1 MKLFYNYYSY
11 LYNDSRFNLLTR
23 TVCMLAFVLFHMD
36 DACAAG
42 ARGEGP
48 CPLLCDEAGHGGRK
62 ARRGRASRRR
72 SSTSRSAVDDGRLR
86 TAQRVHRS
94 GLDAGPETVAG
105 VGVAVCGHLRV
116 LRVPL
121 HALCSGNLAY
131 IAPATAKHTR
141 ERARTR
147 ADECMRADQCTRGA
161 CAVMSS
167 AWQSTREDD

>member
-1 MKLFYNYYSY
+1 
-11 LYNDSRFNLLTR
+11 
-23 TVCMLAFVLFHMD
+23 MLACALWLCLMD
-36 DACAAG
+36 EICLWGRARRPMPSQCAMRRATSPRG
-42 ARGEGP
+42 AE
-48 CPLLCDEAGHGGRK
+48 DK
-62 ARRGRASRRR
+62 ARNSEPATIIEA

-121 HALCSGNLAY
+121 HALCSGNLAH

-141 ERARTR
+141 ARACTR
-147 ADECMRADQCTRGA
+147 ADQCTRAGQCTRGA
-161 CAVMSS
+161 CAVVSS
-167 AWQSTREDD
+167 AWQCSREHG

>member
-1 MKLFYNYYSY
+1 M
-11 LYNDSRFNLLTR
+11 
-23 TVCMLAFVLFHMD
+23 MD
-36 DACAAG
+36 DACARG
-42 ARGEGP
+42 ADSAVKAHAM
-48 CPLLCDEAGHGGRK
+48 LCDEADHEGRK
-62 ARRGRASRRR
+62 ARRGTASRRP

-94 GLDAGPETVAG
+94 GLDVGPETVTG
-105 VGVAVCGHLRV
+105 VGVAVGGYLRV

-147 ADECMRADQCTRGA
+147 ADQ
-161 CAVMSS
+161 
-167 AWQSTREDD
+167 

>member
-1 MKLFYNYYSY
+1 MTYQPYGLRYGCLWLCLMEEICLCVGRARRPMPSQ
-11 LYNDSRFNLLTR
+11 
-23 TVCMLAFVLFHMD
+23 
-36 DACAAG
+36 CAMRRAPPPTSPRG
-42 ARGEGP
+42 AE
-48 CPLLCDEAGHGGRK
+48 DK
-62 ARRGRASRRR
+62 ARNSEPATIIEA

-167 AWQSTREDD
+167 AWQCTREDD

>member
-1 MKLFYNYYSY
+1 M
-11 LYNDSRFNLLTR
+11 
-23 TVCMLAFVLFHMD
+23 MD
-36 DACAAG
+36 DAFVRPGRG
-42 ARGEGP
+42 AEGAISAHIAHMPFAICYAMRPGPRGAEG
-48 CPLLCDEAGHGGRK
+48 K
-62 ARRGRASRRR
+62 ARNSEQATIT
-72 SSTSRSAVDDGRLR
+72 TSRSAVDDGRLR

-121 HALCSGNLAY
+121 HALCSGNLAH

-161 CAVMSS
+161 CGDEQRMAVH
-167 AWQSTREDD
+167 QGT